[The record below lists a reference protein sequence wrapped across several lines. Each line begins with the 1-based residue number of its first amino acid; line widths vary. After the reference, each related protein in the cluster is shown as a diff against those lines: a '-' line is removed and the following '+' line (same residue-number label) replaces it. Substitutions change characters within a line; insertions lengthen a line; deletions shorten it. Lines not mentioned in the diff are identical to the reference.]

1 MGSAFVLYCRQGRS
15 QIWKRGGG
23 ACGLAKGI
31 SGYIFAAKEL
41 YAELV
46 ALSYTQM
53 EVKLLVRKSLDGCG
67 H

>member
-1 MGSAFVLYCRQGRS
+1 VLLFCIVGRDVARS
-15 QIWKRGGG
+15 EKGGGG